1 MQTEKKIRFC
11 NQRSELEKLF
21 SLIQELKE
29 ELTLSEEQVFS
40 LNLAMEEALTNVID
54 YAYPSSEGSIELTAC
69 LQGDNLVFSIAD
81 QGIAFNPL
89 TEAPEAD
96 IVSDAE
102 NRQIGGLGVF
112 LFCQLMDSVNY
123 VRQDETN
130 ILQLIKKIK

>member
-69 LQGDNLVFSIAD
+69 VQGDNLVFSIAD